1 MNTAEKII
9 NNIAEILRQIENV
22 NVKIGDDIA
31 REMTCAVSND
41 EGILW
46 NERMMRDQQDTQ
58 GEGSGCW
65 DIYQPS
71 SLVPSELLIGMTEW
85 ENPLA
90 HNKITDLFLEKIPNY
105 HKDRNYFEI
114 PKLAGMNQALF
125 LDTVVDGPKRPAVE
139 LYRSILTRI
148 MRFLPLGT
156 AKIVFI
162 DPVDLGENLG
172 SLMNLTDPRN
182 TSLCSCYVDSNE
194 IYNAISDLFD
204 HVTHVLQT
212 YTSAGCKDIFEYNE
226 NRPVDQQISRRF
238 LVIFDYPKKLD
249 SRSLEKLD
257 TIINKAANCGVSVFL
272 CRNKDEEFDRYAK
285 ELVENS
291 LSGFDKFFVEKN
303 QIKTLSGEKCIPLK
317 IVAAPAT
324 PEFFIGMEESY
335 FSIPVSNNSFHS
347 IFSVDA
353 FPESRDC
360 TEKLLLPF
368 AIDEKGELISFE
380 LNTTNCPH
388 GFISGGTG
396 SGKSS
401 VLHMM
406 IASSLIHY
414 RPQDL
419 ELWLVDYKINEF
431 SLYANNCPKHIR
443 YVIFDKSEEISY
455 DFVRQLNE
463 ELEYRQKLFK
473 ETGVSDY
480 PTYIYQEC
488 YKRDSRKGEKLPRIL
503 VIIDETHNL
512 SHVASEDPELK
523 NTINK
528 LFAELRAYGI
538 NLLLADQSSRSGLG
552 GFAANT
558 ADQIS
563 TRIALRN
570 ATDEIQTTLRI
581 NQTTEELRKL
591 INITADKNTDA
602 GTLLFQDAD
611 SQIVQLKSIFLD
623 TKDRTTL
630 PALVNAV
637 NNRFKDFERNHD
649 FYYDKGRSYM
659 EKKKIVDF
667 EAKYPGNPV
676 LEGQRLYIGTPLGIR
691 YCFYMNLN
699 PNHVSGEN
707 ILIVGPNHEMKYAL
721 INSIGASASRYG
733 YGTTIL
739 GSTKSPLY
747 AQYPDLFDDIGNK
760 KGITAFSQ
768 VCHYIGEKAELID
781 RYLSEFDDD
790 DDEEEESFPS
800 ENTFIVISD
809 MERLVQSMSKCRI
822 TSRREALA
830 EYERR
835 LEENRRQKE
844 AADIADSGRNDAE
857 ANKAASQPEVKKEI
871 SLEDRLSQLLAMAR
885 ETDGV
890 LESISN
896 NDSSGP
902 SDIEVKKPKYDA
914 RDDLYTIISKGYL
927 FGIHVVCV
935 MDGAS
940 LAKQKRSLF
949 EDNFNHRIV
958 MPMNLDEA
966 SVILN
971 HTKVLSKLNDT
982 NDMSQAVYECNRG
995 REQAFRPFKFTDI

>member
-9 NNIAEILRQIENV
+9 SNIREILRKIKDV
-22 NVKIGDDIA
+22 NVQIGDDIA
-31 REMTCAVSND
+31 REMACAVSSD

-46 NERMMRDQQDTQ
+46 NERMMRDLQDTQ
-58 GEGSGCW
+58 GESSGGW
-65 DIYQPS
+65 DVYQPS
-71 SLVPSELLIGMTEW
+71 FVVPSELLLGMAEV
-85 ENPLA
+85 ENPLDK
-90 HNKITDLFLEKIPNY
+90 NNVTDIFLEKIPNY
-105 HKDRNYFEI
+105 HKEGNYFRI
-114 PKLAGMNQALF
+114 PKLANMNQALF
-125 LDTVVDGPKRPAVE
+125 LDAVVEEGKDLAAE
-139 LYRSILTRI
+139 LYRSILTRM

-156 AKIVFI
+156 AKIIFI
-162 DPVDLGENLG
+162 DPADLGENLG

-182 TSLCSCYVDSNE
+182 TSLCSCHVDSDD
-194 IYNAISDLFD
+194 IYHAISDLFD
-204 HVTHVLQT
+204 YVTHVLQT
-212 YTSAGCKDIFEYNE
+212 YTSAGCRDIFEYNE
-226 NRPVDQQISRRF
+226 SRPADQQISRRF

-257 TIINKAANCGVSVFL
+257 TIINKAANCGISVFL
-272 CRNKDEEFDRYAK
+272 CRDKEEELDRYAK
-285 ELVENS
+285 ELVENA
-291 LSGFDKFFVEKN
+291 LSGFEKIFVANNRITTMLDEN
-303 QIKTLSGEKCIPLK
+303 IVPLE
-317 IVAAPAT
+317 ITAAPAT
-324 PEFFIGMEESY
+324 PEFFIGMEEAY
-335 FSIPVSNNSFHS
+335 FSAPVSNNSFNS

-401 VLHMM
+401 VLHML
-406 IASSLIHY
+406 IASALLHY

-431 SLYANNCPKHIR
+431 SLYANHCPKHIR

-455 DFVRQLNE
+455 DFIRQLNE

-480 PTYIYQEC
+480 PAYIYQEC
-488 YKRDSRKGEKLPRIL
+488 YKHDSRKGEKLPRIL
-503 VIIDETHNL
+503 VMIDETHNL

-523 NTINK
+523 NMINK

-552 GFAANT
+552 GFSANT

-602 GTLLFQDAD
+602 GTLLFQNAD

-637 NNRFKDFERNHD
+637 NNRYKDFERNHD

-659 EKKKIVDF
+659 EKKKIMDF
-667 EAKYPGNPV
+667 EAKYPGNPA
-676 LEGQRLYIGTPLGIR
+676 LEGQRFYIGTPLGLR
-691 YCFYMNLN
+691 YCFHMNLN

-707 ILIVGPNHEMKYAL
+707 VLIVGPNHEMKYAL

-733 YGTTIL
+733 YRTTIL
-739 GSTKSPLY
+739 GSVKSPLY

-768 VCHYIGEKAELID
+768 VCHYIGEKADMID
-781 RYLSEFDDD
+781 RCLSEFDDD
-790 DDEEEESFPS
+790 DDEEEENFPS
-800 ENTFIVISD
+800 ENTFIIISD
-809 MERLVQSMSKCRI
+809 MERLMQSMSKCRI

-835 LEENRRQKE
+835 LQESRRQNE
-844 AADIADSGRNDAE
+844 VTGPAGSGENDAL
-857 ANKAASQPEVKKEI
+857 AGQPEIKEETPI
-871 SLEDRLSQLLAMAR
+871 EERLSQLLAMAK
-885 ETDGV
+885 ETDGI

-896 NDSSGP
+896 DDSSGP
-902 SDIEVKKPKYDA
+902 SETEVKKPKYDA

-949 EDNFNHRIV
+949 EDHFNHRIV

-971 HTKVLSKLNDT
+971 HTKVLSGLNDANET
-982 NDMSQAVYECNRG
+982 SQAVYECNRG
-995 REQAFRPFKFTDI
+995 REQAFRPFKFTEI